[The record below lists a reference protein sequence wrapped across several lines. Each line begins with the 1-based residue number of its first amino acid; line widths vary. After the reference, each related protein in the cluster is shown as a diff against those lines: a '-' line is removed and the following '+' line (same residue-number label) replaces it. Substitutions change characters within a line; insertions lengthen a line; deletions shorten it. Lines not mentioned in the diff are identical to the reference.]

1 MPTES
6 NSETQTYTI
15 QGNRVEFGN
24 LPKRFEHGNLNSDPV
39 YRLSPKVSL
48 PMRLKT
54 VACACLLV
62 AATVGGARTLAAAS
76 PDCARWIK
84 EYQQGLSRRAVLGK
98 KHLVKAA
105 HHLVVPKP
113 HLQHVSTGPT
123 RVRPPKLS
131 PAEMLKRFKV
141 LCGEDLPDEVLP
153 VAFVPTGLE
162 ETLLPLVDTPGD
174 NDTIAGLTG
183 NGTPPPFTPLPPEGL
198 PPSITPP
205 ITGVPPTSGLPP
217 TTGFPP
223 IIPPVTPITPSP
235 VPEPGSFL
243 LLLTGL
249 GTIPVVMRMRR
260 KARNA

>member
-1 MPTES
+1 MRIR
-6 NSETQTYTI
+6 TI
-15 QGNRVEFGN
+15 
-24 LPKRFEHGNLNSDPV
+24 
-39 YRLSPKVSL
+39 
-48 PMRLKT
+48 
-54 VACACLLV
+54 ACSCLLV

-113 HLQHVSTGPT
+113 HLQHVSTAPT

-162 ETLLPLVDTPGD
+162 DTLIPGADSPGD
-174 NDTIAGLTG
+174 NDTTAGLPG
-183 NGTPPPFTPLPPEGL
+183 NGAPPPFGALPPDTGQ
-198 PPSITPP
+198 PTTPAVPITPP
-205 ITGVPPTSGLPP
+205 GTGGTPIGGLP
-217 TTGFPP
+217 
-223 IIPPVTPITPSP
+223 
-235 VPEPGSFL
+235 
-243 LLLTGL
+243 
-249 GTIPVVMRMRR
+249 
-260 KARNA
+260 